1 MWMTKVGWLAI
12 LVAAGLGYWWLK
24 LREQNG
30 GAARRPE
37 EVARM
42 RRSLLGAIGV
52 ALLGVLFLAVGSQA
66 RPTLR
71 LAGEWSFDRNPDD
84 WLIAGGPDNV
94 RWDES
99 SGRLYAKL
107 EVGSGRRA
115 CVPVDWNADAFRAE
129 WDLTIVS
136 LPPKSVIAVGLCDGA
151 VANIDDTDHVA
162 GSTIQ
167 AIFAPDDIRLRAAD
181 TNLLTKS
188 DSMGLRGLPK
198 APPQVGKTY
207 RCVLTYVDVTNTA
220 TLEVFEEG
228 SQTPLFQM
236 PQQVDRQDQAL
247 DPGSSKP
254 SGRLQVEDLR
264 DFSPNMSWFAIT
276 VNGYNKQ
283 KAEKPTAEA
292 YLDNVKF
299 FKP

>member
-1 MWMTKVGWLAI
+1 MWTTIGWLVI

-30 GAARRPE
+30 GATRRPE

-42 RRSLLGAIGV
+42 RRPLFGAIGA
-52 ALLGVLFLAVGSQA
+52 ALVGVLFLAVGSQA

-71 LAGEWSFDRNPDD
+71 LVGDWDFSKNPDS
-84 WLIAGGPDNV
+84 WLMAGGPDHV
-94 RWDES
+94 KWDEAT
-99 SGRLYAKL
+99 GRLFTRL

-115 CVPVDWNADAFRAE
+115 CVPVDWDADAFRAE

-167 AIFAPDDIRLRAAD
+167 ATFAPEDIRLRAAD
-181 TNLLTKS
+181 TNLLAKS
-188 DSMGLRGLPK
+188 DSMALRGLPRV
-198 APPQVGKTY
+198 PPQVGKTY
-207 RCVLTYVDVTNTA
+207 HCVLAYEDVTDTA
-220 TLEVFEEG
+220 TLQVYEAG
-228 SQTPLFQM
+228 SQTSVFQASQ
-236 PQQVDRQDQAL
+236 PADAAGSE
-247 DPGSSKP
+247 PGRPGIARP
-254 SGRLQVEDLR
+254 SDRLQVEDLR
-264 DFSPNMSWFAIT
+264 DFSPNMSWLAIT
-276 VNGYNKQ
+276 VNGYNKL

-299 FKP
+299 YKP